1 MEKEYIFKWLKIA
14 FKKDKENEVETF
26 YYDTFSKK
34 FFTITLLEKFLISKN
49 NEINFNLSP
58 YYSSEELEQIKNW
71 LQKIAQKDTSIIQLP
86 TIGIATSDEHLTE
99 QINQFL
105 FKNAIRLSLVSVFE
119 ILQKEA
125 LRKKIITQPKKN
137 IKTWWK
143 FW

>member
-14 FKKDKENEVETF
+14 FKKDEENEVETF

-119 ILQKEA
+119 ILQKEP
-125 LRKKIITQPKKN
+125 LRKKIVTQPEKN